1 MSQNIWSLYLR
12 KDSWIIENAQHCLA
26 SHFLLLYTIN
36 IPENSQDWEN
46 AKLIFSLLETNFV
59 INFILIA
66 ENYGYEWEST
76 LEINSFVVETKKMIN
91 SISPIKIHDTITPFL
106 CRKINISKTVNYV
119 NPAETKIKKKLK
131 TT

>member
-1 MSQNIWSLYLR
+1 M
-12 KDSWIIENAQHCLA
+12 
-26 SHFLLLYTIN
+26 
-36 IPENSQDWEN
+36 
-46 AKLIFSLLETNFV
+46 